1 MAGGESNT
9 TTGKDAVELEA
20 MRKGSFSWH
29 PCQVSLCSSGSGL
42 IVKYEDSHSQE
53 VIADKE
59 EILSRVRVRSTP
71 LQGDDCSSLEQGY
84 HVLAQSLLSRNVFY
98 DARVEKAVRVRHSKR
113 TLCRCSFTVKWLNQ
127 SIGDETLTVP
137 ATGVM
142 KLSTK
147 SINLHPTISTFF
159 SMLKSINDV
168 EDSMCLKI
176 VDDMNWEKDINVL
189 LEKQI
194 EELSNATDAHV
205 KISRDIVY
213 GFAGDFSQSIFLN
226 QLHVNF
232 CIFQNL
238 DVDNLHGCAADVK
251 EPTHDESLKEPNVT
265 ISLPS
270 NLKVLPV
277 SVSPIQE
284 SPTGNRLPLNPLAA
298 RAALASLRSNFPK
311 STDAKVLAM
320 SMDTSPNIESIAKTL
335 FPAPS
340 APQARVTRS
349 KKKNMFP
356 EKDTSRPSET
366 RLTRSRTQENNRAD
380 ESCEINGENGV
391 DSAENKKKMK
401 LTRSRTQKNNGAD
414 ESWETNGENS
424 VDFAENN
431 KGLSGKDEMIAN
443 VKHEKVVI
451 FAEDDAEK
459 HNCRK
464 RITRSAAREETTKG
478 NVRPE
483 SKLGKSIFSEL
494 NEEDVFKGNC
504 STEIKKV
511 NITPKNEDGVT
522 GNSKCTRQKFVSA
535 TKQQTRSSPRLKL
548 LPRTHS

>member
-42 IVKYEDSHSQE
+42 IVEYEDGHSQL

-71 LQGDDCSSLEQGY
+71 LQGDDCSSLEQGN
-84 HVLAQSLLSRNVFY
+84 HVLAQSPLSRNVFY

-113 TLCRCSFTVKWLNQ
+113 SLCRCSFTVKWLDQ
-127 SIGDETLTVP
+127 SIGDEALTVP

-147 SINLHPTISTFF
+147 SIDLHPTISTFF
-159 SMLKSINDV
+159 SMLESINDV
-168 EDSMCLKI
+168 DDSLCLKI

-194 EELSNATDAHV
+194 EVLSNATAAHV

-213 GFAGDFSQSIFLN
+213 GFA
-226 QLHVNF
+226 
-232 CIFQNL
+232 
-238 DVDNLHGCAADVK
+238 ADVK
-251 EPTHDESLKEPNVT
+251 ERTPDESLKEPNVPN
-265 ISLPS
+265 SLPS
-270 NLKVLPV
+270 NLKVPPA

-284 SPTGNRLPLNPLAA
+284 GTTGNRLPLNPLAA

-311 STDAKVLAM
+311 STDANTSEHCSSVADGLSSKVSAM
-320 SMDTSPNIESIAKTL
+320 SMDTSPNIEGIAKTL

-340 APQARVTRS
+340 ASRARVTRS
-349 KKKNMFP
+349 KKKNEIP
-356 EKDTSRPSET
+356 EKDTSQPSET
-366 RLTRSRTQENNRAD
+366 RLTRSRTQKNNGAD
-380 ESCEINGENGV
+380 ESYEINGENGV
-391 DSAENKKKMK
+391 DSAENKKKTR
-401 LTRSRTQKNNGAD
+401 LTRSRTQKNNGAG
-414 ESWETNGENS
+414 ESSEINRENS
-424 VDFAENN
+424 VDSAENN
-431 KGLSGKDEMIAN
+431 KGLSEKDEMIAK
-443 VKHEKVVI
+443 VKDEKVVI
-451 FAEDDAEK
+451 FAEDTDEK

-464 RITRSAAREETTKG
+464 RITRSSAREETKKG
-478 NVRPE
+478 NVQPE
-483 SKLGKSIFSEL
+483 SKLGKSSFSES
-494 NEEDVFKGNC
+494 NEEDLFNGNG
-504 STEIKKV
+504 STEMKKV
-511 NITPKNEDGVT
+511 KITPKNEEDGVT
-522 GNSKCTRQKFVSA
+522 GNSKCTRKKFVSA
-535 TKQQTRSSPRLKL
+535 TNQQTRSSPRLKL